1 MILPYSSKA
10 EPMPPAMFDFSVV
23 RDLRKR
29 EGMNIAELSRRSGV
43 SAAVISKLERNQ
55 TQAELETLF
64 KLSRVLGI
72 SATDIV
78 ALAESRTAHRET
90 ATAHESGGFRFQEI
104 RYGNIRC
111 LSGSAPAGARVSRP
125 EVHRDDYELCWVLR
139 GRVRFTLPNEVHDL
153 ASGGAIQFDAVL
165 DHTYE
170 ALEDSEILIL
180 HLRKD
185 KRF

>member
-1 MILPYSSKA
+1 
-10 EPMPPAMFDFSVV
+10 MPPAMFDFSVV
-23 RDLRKR
+23 RELRKR

-64 KLSRVLGI
+64 KLSRVLGLN
-72 SATDIV
+72 ATDIL
-78 ALAESRTAHRET
+78 ALAESRTAQREN
-90 ATAHESGGFRFQEI
+90 ATEHQTGGFNFREI
-104 RYGNIRC
+104 RYANVRC
-111 LSGSAPAGARVSRP
+111 LSGTAPAGARISRP
-125 EVHRDDYELCWVLR
+125 EVHRDDYELCWVLK
-139 GRVRFTLPNEVHDL
+139 GRVRFTLPDETHDL
-153 ASGGAIQFDAVL
+153 AAGNALQFDAIL

-180 HLRKD
+180 HIRKD

>member
-1 MILPYSSKA
+1 MISQFNKKKPVS
-10 EPMPPAMFDFSVV
+10 PGMFDFSVV
-23 RDLRKR
+23 RELRKR
-29 EGMNIAELSRRSGV
+29 EGMNISELSSRSNV

-72 SATDIV
+72 STTDML
-78 ALAESRTAHRET
+78 ALAESRTAHKEYAST
-90 ATAHESGGFRFQEI
+90 HKAGGFTFKEI
-104 RYGNIRC
+104 RYANIRC
-111 LSGSAPAGARVSRP
+111 LTGKAPAGACVSRP
-125 EVHRDDYELCWVLR
+125 EVHRDDYELCWLLR
-139 GRVRFTLPNEVHDL
+139 GKVRFTLPNESHVL
-153 ASGGAIQFDAVL
+153 SAGEAIQFDAIL

-170 ALEDSEILIL
+170 AVEDSEILIL